1 MLTRSAK
8 NLMACVPLASG
19 AYCSLLQVTGVDG
32 VPYFLYQG
40 FYSTYYPSGKSESFT
55 ASATS
60 AGISLGTDDTPATE
74 NDYNLGNTITDG
86 ISMTVSN
93 KAVTFVDG
101 QPALKYMLTV
111 TNTGA
116 EAVNVREV
124 GIKQNVQCDTYPGH
138 IASSTP
144 SSAHIVLIDRTVLDA
159 PVTIQPGDAAAIE
172 YSLIASPSV
181 KTVGGVECASFQTAT
196 DAQIAAMIDAARQG
210 TIDLQADCGW
220 AVGDVRSIHVDA
232 WTGGNNVAHAA
243 EDLEIVI
250 TAFGD
255 YMNCGCLFQ
264 FDFMECCTAK
274 QRMNSSNTNVGGY
287 GSTEMY
293 TTTLPALVN
302 ALPEWLRTRLKTF
315 DVLASAGSGSTTIET
330 VSGNKLA
337 LRSEVEL
344 FGLTSLSA
352 AGEGS
357 HVEYYKRGTAVRTK
371 RTGQGGSTNIWW
383 ERSPLLSGGTSGFCN
398 VSNTGTASG
407 TNAGTAY
414 GLSPFGC
421 I

>member
-32 VPYFLYQG
+32 VPYFLSQN
-40 FYSTYYPSGKSESFT
+40 FNNSCYPNSRSEQFTSSAT
-55 ASATS
+55 AS
-60 AGISLGTDDTPATE
+60 GISLGTDDTPATE
-74 NDYNLGNTITDG
+74 DDYNLGNTITAG
-86 ISMTVSN
+86 ISMAVSS
-93 KAVTFVDG
+93 KAATFVNG
-101 QPALKYMLTV
+101 QPALKYTLTV

-116 EAVNVREV
+116 EAVTVREV
-124 GIKQNVQCDTYPGH
+124 GTKQNVQCDIYPGH
-138 IASSTP
+138 ITTSPSTT
-144 SSAHIVLIDRTVLDA
+144 HVVLIDRTVLDA
-159 PVTIQPGDAAAIE
+159 PVTIQPGDAAVIE
-172 YSLIASPSV
+172 YSLIASPPV
-181 KTVGGVECASFQTAT
+181 KTVGGVECTSFLTAT

-232 WTGGNNVAHAA
+232 WTGSNNVAHAA

-250 TAFGD
+250 TEFGN

-264 FDFMECCTAK
+264 FDFMECCTGS
-274 QRMNSSNTNVGGY
+274 QRMNSSSTNVGGY

-315 DVLASAGSGSTTIET
+315 DVLASAGNKSTTIET

-344 FGLTSLSA
+344 FGTTIYSA
-352 AGEGS
+352 AGEGN
-357 HVEYYKRGTAVRTK
+357 HVEYYKRGTAVLTK
-371 RTGQGGSTNIWW
+371 RTGRAGSASAWW
-383 ERSPLLSGGTSGFCN
+383 ERSPSVGNTTTFCN
-398 VSNTGTASG
+398 VNNNGNANNYTAVTSSW
-407 TNAGTAY
+407 
-414 GLSPFGC
+414 LSPFGC

>member
-8 NLMACVPLASG
+8 NLMALIPLASG
-19 AYCSLLQVTGVDG
+19 VYCSSLQVTGVDG
-32 VPYFLYQG
+32 VPYFLIQSYTNG
-40 FYSTYYPSGKSESFT
+40 GYPALKTETFT
-55 ASATS
+55 TAATS

-74 NDYNLGNTITDG
+74 DDYNLGNTITNG
-86 ISMTVSN
+86 ISVVVSN
-93 KAVTFVDG
+93 KAATFVNG
-101 QPALKYMLTV
+101 QPALKYTLTV

-116 EAVNVREV
+116 DAVTVREV
-124 GIKQNVQCDTYPGH
+124 GIKQSVQSDTYPGH
-138 IASSTP
+138 ITTSTT
-144 SSAHIVLIDRTVLDA
+144 STHVVLIDRTVLDA
-159 PVTIQPGDAAAIE
+159 PVTIQPGDAAVIE
-172 YSLIASPSV
+172 YSLIASPV
-181 KTVGGVECASFQTAT
+181 IKTVSGVECASFLTAT

-210 TIDLQADCGW
+210 TIDLQSDCGW
-220 AVGDVRSIHVDA
+220 VVGDVRSIHVDA

-243 EDLEIVI
+243 EDLDIVI
-250 TAFGD
+250 TEFGD

-264 FDFMECCTAK
+264 FDFLECCTLK

-293 TTTLPALVN
+293 STTLPALVN

-315 DVLASAGSGSTTIET
+315 DVLASAGDKSTTIET

-344 FGLTSLSA
+344 FGSTHYSA

-357 HVEYYKRGTAVRTK
+357 PVEYYKRGADVRTK
-371 RTGQGGSTNIWW
+371 RLGRESSAVAWW
-383 ERSPLLSGGTSGFCN
+383 ERSPHVGYMTTFCCVITSGSAGN
-398 VSNTGTASG
+398 ANATNT
-407 TNAGTAY
+407 N

>member
-19 AYCSLLQVTGVDG
+19 TYCSSLQVTGADG
-32 VPYFLYQG
+32 VPYFLSPG
-40 FYSTYYPSGKSESFT
+40 FGTSAYPSAKTESFT
-55 ASATS
+55 AVAAN

-74 NDYNLGNTITDG
+74 NDYNLGNTITSG
-86 ISMTVSN
+86 INMAVSK
-93 KAVTFVDG
+93 KAATFVDG
-101 QPALKYMLTV
+101 QPALKYVLTV

-116 EAVNVREV
+116 EAVTVREV
-124 GIKQNVQCDTYPGH
+124 GIKQSVQSDTYPGH
-138 IASSTP
+138 ILSSTIL
-144 SSAHIVLIDRTVLDA
+144 HGVLIDRTVLDA
-159 PVTIQPGDAAAIE
+159 PVTIQPGDAAVIE
-172 YSLIASPSV
+172 YSLIVSLPV
-181 KTVGGVECASFQTAT
+181 KTVGGVECTSFQTAT

-220 AVGDVRSIHVDA
+220 AVGDARSIHVDA

-250 TAFGD
+250 TEFGD

-264 FDFMECCTAK
+264 FDFLECCTGV
-274 QRMNSSNTNVGGY
+274 QRMRLSNANEGGY
-287 GSTEMY
+287 DSTEMY
-293 TTTLPALVN
+293 NTTLPALVN

-315 DVLASAGSGSTTIET
+315 DVLASAGNKSTTIET

-344 FGLTSLSA
+344 FGTTNYSA

-357 HVEYYKRGTAVRTK
+357 HVEYYKRGATVLTK
-371 RTGQGGSTNIWW
+371 RTGQGGSNTAWW
-383 ERSPLLSGGTSGFCN
+383 ERSPAVANAANFCN
-398 VSNTGTASG
+398 VSNSGNASNNYAS
-407 TNAGTAY
+407 NAACAV
-414 GLSPFGC
+414 SPFGC